1 MTDLINPDYYKKH
14 KIQVTDAIS
23 AWNLNFTLG
32 NVVKYCVRADSKGK
46 DTDLEKA
53 LWYICKELEVKY
65 GRKEYQN
72 FTQSHQQN
80 FEQGK
85 KEQSSSVPRTSQD
98 LVRSTIQLR
107 KHPPTPLTE
116 DKLERIS
123 TAIVRKPYTDRSSNV
138 EQIKYSNA
146 EVQK

>member
-14 KIQVTDAIS
+14 SIQVTDAIS

-46 DTDLEKA
+46 ATDLEKA

-80 FEQGK
+80 ITQKTNTE
-85 KEQSSSVPRTSQD
+85 SPTLSRTTQNMVGSD
-98 LVRSTIQLR
+98 LQLR
-107 KHPPTPLTE
+107 KHPTTPLTE
-116 DKLERIS
+116 DKLERVS
-123 TAIVRKPYTDRSSNV
+123 RSIVLKPYSDRSSNI

-146 EVQK
+146 KVQK